1 MMKISEDLL
10 AVKEYQD
17 EGYQPL
23 VSYQNWRVAVLNYC
37 AELLPENIDSMQRH
51 DQTDEV
57 FVLLQGRCILFL
69 GQGEEEITD
78 IYAQDLQPGKVYNV
92 KRSTW
97 HTHTLSK
104 DASVLIVENDDTAE
118 ENSPEKKLT
127 SQQQKKLV
135 ELTANRWE

>member
-69 GQGEEEITD
+69 GEGEEEITD
-78 IYAQDLQPGKVYNV
+78 IYAHDLQPGKVYNV

-97 HTHTLSK
+97 HTHTLSE